1 MMLRDGRP
9 RQARST
15 EFCWWSR
22 WCSHLGGKG
31 NSSMSK
37 VTRLVCY
44 VTLGITLLACA
55 VGGGQAILTPKPPER
70 PKPVA
75 TSEMPPQLSET
86 PLSTDTRIP
95 PTSGPT
101 EDAGPVLL
109 ITPYVDESDMAK
121 AMGFSID
128 SNSPWGF
135 AHTGIDFAPSGD
147 LRAFRAACPGVVD
160 MVELWQLES
169 TLNWQ
174 VSVRIACNSRYS
186 AIYAFEP
193 MTAVEADGE
202 TQLANILVVEG
213 QSVVQG
219 DLIGLLPYAGPGC
232 HVDFGFYDGWDRTCP
247 EPFFAPEAK
256 ASILNLIHVEWP
268 GATMCY

>member
-1 MMLRDGRP
+1 
-9 RQARST
+9 
-15 EFCWWSR
+15 
-22 WCSHLGGKG
+22 
-31 NSSMSK
+31 MSK
-37 VTRLVCY
+37 ATRLVCY
-44 VTLGITLLACA
+44 VTLGITLLACG

-70 PKPVA
+70 PQPVA
-75 TSEMPPQLSET
+75 SSEIPPPPSEA

-95 PTSGPT
+95 PTSEPESK
-101 EDAGPVLL
+101 EDTGPVLL
-109 ITPYVDESDMAK
+109 ITPYVDEADMTK

-135 AHTGIDFAPSGD
+135 GHTGIDFVPNGD
-147 LRAFRAACPGVVD
+147 LGAFRAVCSGTVD

-186 AIYAFEP
+186 VIYAFEP
-193 MTAVEADGE
+193 MTSVEADGE
-202 TQLANILVVEG
+202 AQLANILVVEG

-219 DLIGLLPYAGPGC
+219 DLIGLLPYASPGC

-247 EPFFAPEAK
+247 EPFFTPEAK
-256 ASILNLIHVEWP
+256 ASILSLIHVEWP